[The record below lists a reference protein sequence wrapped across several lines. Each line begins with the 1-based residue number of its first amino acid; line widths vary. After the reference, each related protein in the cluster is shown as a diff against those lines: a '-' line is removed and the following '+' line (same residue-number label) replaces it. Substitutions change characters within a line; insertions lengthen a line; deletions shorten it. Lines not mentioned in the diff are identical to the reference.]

1 MNSMKKFFLTIAGLA
16 ALSSGKVWG
25 FAGGPFDN
33 GDPGGL
39 LMERNGYYQCTF
51 SFKNGTGYGVFTP
64 DAQLSGGLLG
74 IGGGGGGGGAGQAA
88 FYGRGT
94 VYTQNSFDIQRNANR
109 SVFYYKGVT
118 YVGACMGMP
127 DIEQRT
133 INGTCNATSDDARTT
148 SQATNGGG
156 GAGASLEN
164 TAIIVQNN
172 TGFILNCGWEG
183 KITRTRPTLR
193 FKGKGE
199 LSVLS
204 PTGNAQV
211 TNLAF
216 QAYQGLIGAIIQS
229 TSNLQNATG
238 AVVDFTNAQ
247 DAIDNALTSLGERV
261 TEGSGTQPTFDE
273 ADVLPLKVTGSR
285 RFF

>member
-1 MNSMKKFFLTIAGLA
+1 MKKIFLTLAGLA

-51 SFKNGTGYGVFTP
+51 SFRNGTGYGVFTP
-64 DAQLSGGLLG
+64 DAQLTGGLIGLG
-74 IGGGGGGGGAGQAA
+74 GAAGGAGGGGLGQAA
-88 FYGRGT
+88 FYDRGT
-94 VYTQNSFDIQRNANR
+94 IYTQNSFDIQRNANR

-133 INGTCNATSDDARTT
+133 INGTCNATSDDRVTT
-148 SQATNGGG
+148 AQSTTGGG
-156 GAGASLEN
+156 GAGGQLQN
-164 TAIIVQNN
+164 TSTIVQNN

-193 FKGKGE
+193 FKGTGE
-199 LSVLS
+199 LAVLS
-204 PTGNAQV
+204 PTGNASI

-216 QAYQGLIGAIIQS
+216 QAYQGLIQAIIQS
-229 TSNLQNATG
+229 TSNLAGVAAG
-238 AVVDFTNAQ
+238 AGFTAAQ
-247 DAIDNALTSLGERV
+247 GAINDALDNLEERV
-261 TEGSGTQPTFDE
+261 TLGSGTQPTFDE

>member
-1 MNSMKKFFLTIAGLA
+1 MRILFLTLA
-16 ALSSGKVWG
+16 SLALLSSGKVWA

-39 LMERNGYYQCTF
+39 LMERNGFYQCTF
-51 SFKNGTGYGVFTP
+51 SFRNGTGYGVFTP
-64 DAQLSGGLLG
+64 DAQLIGGLIG
-74 IGGGGGGGGAGQAA
+74 QGGGGGTGQTA
-88 FYGRGT
+88 FYDRGNL
-94 VYTQNSFDIQRNANR
+94 YTENSFDTQRNANR

-118 YVGACMGMP
+118 YVGGCFGMP

-133 INGTCNATSDDARTT
+133 INGTCNATSDDSTT
-148 SQATNGGG
+148 VAQSGQAGGQ
-156 GAGASLEN
+156 ASSLVN
-164 TAIIVQNN
+164 SSTIVQNN
-172 TGFILNCGWEG
+172 TGFVLNCGWEG
-183 KITRTRPTLR
+183 KITRTRPTMR

-204 PTGNAQV
+204 PTGNASI

-229 TSNLQNATG
+229 TSNLQNAT
-238 AVVDFTNAQ
+238 AAPVNFNSSQ
-247 DAIDNALTSLGERV
+247 QAIENALDALQARV
-261 TEGSGTQPTFDE
+261 TNGSGTDPTYEE
-273 ADVLPLKVTGSR
+273 ADVLPLKVVGSR

>member
-1 MNSMKKFFLTIAGLA
+1 MKKFFLTVAGLA
-16 ALSSGKVWG
+16 LLSSGKVWG

-33 GDPGGL
+33 GDPGGI

-64 DAQLSGGLLG
+64 DAQLTGGLIGL
-74 IGGGGGGGGAGQAA
+74 GGGGGGGVGQTA
-88 FYGRGT
+88 FYDRGT
-94 VYTQNSFDIQRNANR
+94 MYTQNSFDIQRNANR

-118 YVGACMGMP
+118 YVGACFGMP

-133 INGTCNATSDDARTT
+133 INGTCNATSDDAVTT
-148 SQATNGGG
+148 SQASTGGG
-156 GAGASLEN
+156 GVGASLQN
-164 TAIIVQNN
+164 TSVIVQNN

-204 PTGNAQV
+204 PTGNASI

-229 TSNLQNATG
+229 TSNLQNAT
-238 AVVDFTNAQ
+238 AAPVNFNSSQ
-247 DAIDNALTSLGERV
+247 QAIDNALDSLELRV
-261 TEGSGTQPTFDE
+261 TQGSGTDPTFEE